1 MIYGERVAGRVCK
14 AYVWIEG
21 NTLLV
26 PLFLA
31 SWATMPTSALHEAG
45 FAAGFTANVVLISDM
60 SLMEKDLT
68 CIYSTSLKILWQ
80 LRGMENKD
88 DQWVRHGEDLCFC
101 KDSDA
106 VLTNRAWKSS
116 LPVTS
121 AMKTCCQVSCLIR
134 EIGQKMEDPSPKSS
148 LLKWR

>member
-1 MIYGERVAGRVCK
+1 M
-14 AYVWIEG
+14 
-21 NTLLV
+21 
-26 PLFLA
+26 
-31 SWATMPTSALHEAG
+31 
-45 FAAGFTANVVLISDM
+45 
-60 SLMEKDLT
+60 
-68 CIYSTSLKILWQ
+68 
-80 LRGMENKD
+80 
-88 DQWVRHGEDLCFC
+88 RHGEDLCFC

-134 EIGQKMEDPSPKSS
+134 ETGQKMEDLSPKSS